1 MRATDRAYPQSNW
14 QGRLVVGMSGG
25 LRGLAALCLG
35 STILSAVCG
44 QTILHA
50 AEPPHHKLSRAAP
63 PSKPKARAQ
72 LPADFRRELSAALKQ
87 GELGLIAQVYDSTY
101 HQPELRNAV
110 IRHVLELAPG
120 LTRDVTTAADLGVLT
135 SGQPMMLAPNAAH
148 VMATRTAS
156 ASGLGQSAYQ
166 NVAQA
171 VNNNSPN
178 LPAPMPSAYQQTWNL
193 QMIGAQTA
201 YNRGFTGNGVTV
213 AVGDSG
219 FDTTNAALVNKLNI
233 SLGRNF
239 LVQNGETY
247 DPAQLT
253 PQTIVDPKDP
263 TAKDVH
269 GSHVAGIV
277 AAQKFDN
284 VDMHGVAYDATVIPI
299 RTIVASKAPYG
310 YAPGIDGN
318 AAPLDY
324 FASLQGVMVYN
335 ASYGPS
341 VPDGAPPQTV
351 WANTL
356 PSPAEAQSIL
366 NVLKAGKIIVA
377 ATGNERE
384 DNPVAGRNPSGMAL
398 YPYIQP
404 AHANTDVYDDQG
416 TGADLA
422 SFQRQNGLIIGVMS
436 VGSDKTAAYYSNYC
450 GVTASWCVAAPG
462 GDQKNNLG
470 VFSTV
475 PDNTYAALQGTS
487 MAAPTVSGAIA
498 VLIQANPTYNAQD
511 LSHLLFSTTEDLGAA
526 GVDAVFGYGLI
537 RLDRATEGPTT
548 LAANT
553 NVPVAANS
561 TTYWSQ
567 LLNTQGDFTK
577 SGDGILSISG
587 RTNAGGNVFAALG
600 TLAVDGTLTMSG
612 GNSLSVA
619 QPATLAGFGTVVGD
633 TVIAGTLSPGKMA
646 NIGDLISNNA
656 VAPGTVL
663 AGNSVGSLTFNGNVT
678 LTSTANTRI
687 DVDGT
692 LNVPGGPGTYDR
704 IYVTGAGNVFWAAGT
719 VTPVLRGSVG
729 TVSNYTPSIGT
740 EFAFVQA
747 QNGASTGG
755 SFAALVQPTS
765 GLPTNG
771 RFDVIYGS
779 TALTLAVT
787 PASFAKFAGSDAT
800 APSGTAQRI
809 AAILDNQRPAAG
821 VMPGASKA
829 LFDALY
835 NLDSEAK
842 IDKALSQLGG
852 PGQPAVSS
860 APLQAFSGFL
870 GAIGDRQDALGLGA
884 EQGLNGTSQ
893 SFALSYAGR
902 NVMSAETASAM
913 NAFASVGA
921 AERVETGWSVWGQ
934 GFGRSSR
941 VGDSGELSGS
951 KAVSGGFTVGADRS
965 FANNLIAGGAFGY
978 ARTTATSTDIRG
990 TSDTYAGAAYA
1001 SWTPGAAVVD
1011 FRIAGGPSQIST
1023 TRQMILTSTAL
1034 QGSTNGV
1041 GVGTSLEA
1049 GYRFSVAPNVVLKP
1063 YAGINW
1069 QGFRRDAYSE
1079 SQLPFGLVYATQTY
1093 DKLTTTAGI
1102 ALSAR
1107 IRTREGATLMPELK
1121 LGWGHDLRDTTLVST
1136 AALLDEAFL
1145 VDAARPGRDAALV
1158 ALKMSGWC
1166 SENFR
1171 LFAAYNGEFRSNA
1184 ESHQLSA
1191 GARFSW

>member
-1 MRATDRAYPQSNW
+1 M
-14 QGRLVVGMSGG
+14 
-25 LRGLAALCLG
+25 
-35 STILSAVCG
+35 
-44 QTILHA
+44 
-50 AEPPHHKLSRAAP
+50 AP
-63 PSKPKARAQ
+63 
-72 LPADFRRELSAALKQ
+72 LPADFRRELSAALKL

-101 HQPELRNAV
+101 RRPELRNAV
-110 IRHVLELAPG
+110 IEHVRELAPG
-120 LTRDVTTAADLGVLT
+120 LTRNMTTAADLGVLT
-135 SGQPMMLAPNAAH
+135 SGQPMTLAPNAAQ

-171 VNNNSPN
+171 VNNSPN
-178 LPAPMPSAYQQTWNL
+178 LPSPMPSAYEQTWNL
-193 QMIGAQTA
+193 QLIGAQAA

-233 SLGRNF
+233 SRGRNF
-239 LVQNGETY
+239 LVQNGGTY

-253 PQTIVDPKDP
+253 LQTIVDPEKP
-263 TAKDVH
+263 NAKDVH

-299 RTIVASKAPYG
+299 RTIVANKAPYG

-341 VPDGAPPQTV
+341 VLDGTPPQTV

-356 PSPAEAQSIL
+356 PSSQAEIQAIL
-366 NVLKAGKIIVA
+366 NVLQAGKIIVA
-377 ATGNERE
+377 ATGNER
-384 DNPVAGRNPSGMAL
+384 DDHPLAGRNPSGMAL

-404 AHANTDVYDDQG
+404 AHANTGVYDDP
-416 TGADLA
+416 GAGAEADF
-422 SFQRQNGLIIGVMS
+422 SNFQHQNGLIIGVMS
-436 VGSDKTAAYYSNYC
+436 VRSDKKAAYYSNYC

-462 GDQKNNLG
+462 GDVNNNLG

-511 LSHLLFSTTEDLGAA
+511 LAHLLFATTEDLGAP
-526 GVDAVFGYGLI
+526 GVDAMFGYGLI

-553 NVPVAANS
+553 NVPVAANT

-612 GNSLSVA
+612 GNGLSVA
-619 QPATLAGFGTVVGD
+619 QPATLAGFGTINGN
-633 TVIAGTLSPGKMA
+633 TTIAGTLSPGKMA
-646 NIGDLISNNA
+646 NITDLLASGA

-663 AGNSVGSLTFNGNVT
+663 SGNSVGSLTFNGNVT

-687 DVDGT
+687 DIDGT
-692 LNVPGGPGTYDR
+692 ANVPGGPGTYDR

-747 QNGASTGG
+747 QNGARTAG
-755 SFAALVQPTS
+755 SFSTLAQPTS
-765 GLPTNG
+765 GLPANG
-771 RFDVIYGS
+771 RFDLIYKDS
-779 TALTLAVT
+779 AITLVVM
-787 PASFAKFAGSDAT
+787 PASFAGLGSGASSSVAGILDRER
-800 APSGTAQRI
+800 APSGAMPS
-809 AAILDNQRPAAG
+809 AAE
-821 VMPGASKA
+821 KA

-884 EQGLNGTSQ
+884 EQGQNGTSQ

-951 KAVSGGFTVGADRS
+951 KAVSGGFTVGADRR
-965 FANNLIAGGAFGY
+965 FASNLIAGGAFGY
-978 ARTTATSTDIRG
+978 ARTTATSTDISG

-1011 FRIAGGPSQIST
+1011 FRVAVGPSQIST

-1034 QGSTNGV
+1034 QGSTNGI

-1049 GYRFSVAPNVVLKP
+1049 GYRFAVAPNVVLKP

-1093 DKLTTTAGI
+1093 DKLTTTAGV

-1107 IRTREGATLMPELK
+1107 ISTLEGATLMPELK
-1121 LGWGHDLRDTTLVST
+1121 VGWGHDLRDTTLVST

-1145 VDAARPGRDAALV
+1145 VDAAHPGRDAALV
-1158 ALKMSGWC
+1158 GLKMSGWR

-1191 GARFSW
+1191 GARFAW